1 MRPSVAKM
9 IAFPHRP
16 NRDGTFDSIC
26 PYCFMTVASHV
37 AECRLPM
44 IEERHQ
50 CFGDFATRKK
60 EIESAH
66 LAERKARPETKQSG
80 A

>member
-1 MRPSVAKM
+1 MAR

-26 PYCFMTVASHV
+26 PYCFMTVASHIP
-37 AECRLPM
+37 ETRLGP

-50 CFGDFATRKK
+50 CFGDFAMRRK
-60 EIESAH
+60 IERTLKLKRVAGPGKHNGS
-66 LAERKARPETKQSG
+66 
-80 A
+80 